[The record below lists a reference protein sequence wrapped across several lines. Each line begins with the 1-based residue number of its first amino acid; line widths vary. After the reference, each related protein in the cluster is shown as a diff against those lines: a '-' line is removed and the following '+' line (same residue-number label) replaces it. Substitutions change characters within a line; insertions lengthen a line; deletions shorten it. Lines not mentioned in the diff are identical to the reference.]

1 MITLKVDIKADGKL
15 GHNVGGDVYIMDDG
29 DILDKSFFTDFNIP
43 VEPAS
48 GTFEMDDK
56 LYNIAVGTQK
66 KIDMLSAVDPSMPL
80 LGDDNE

>member
-29 DILDKSFFTDFNIP
+29 VVLDKTFFTDFNVP

-48 GTFEMDDK
+48 GTFEMDDNI
-56 LYNIAVGTQK
+56 YNMAVGTQK
-66 KIDMLSAVDPSMPL
+66 KIDMLRAVQQEGSL
-80 LGDDNE
+80 EGDDNE